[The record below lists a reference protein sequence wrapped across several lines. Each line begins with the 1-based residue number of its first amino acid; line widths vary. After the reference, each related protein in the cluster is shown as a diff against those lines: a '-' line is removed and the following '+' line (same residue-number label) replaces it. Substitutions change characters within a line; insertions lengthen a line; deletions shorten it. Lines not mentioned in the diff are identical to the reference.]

1 MAKHTFEEI
10 LYDFQEINKA
20 QGLHNGR
27 WEDELNHE
35 DSAYSYIQTMKR
47 FADSYGIEYKSN
59 LEDNFDPDIWEE
71 EEYELFPYYAE
82 DELGSDLM
90 DAVVKKMLDEIF
102 EYVKFDKDDKNIK
115 AIIKGVPV
123 ELL

>member
-35 DSAYSYIQTMKR
+35 YSAEEYLKTMQK
-47 FADSYGIEYKSN
+47 FADSYGIEYKDS
-59 LEDNFDPDIWEE
+59 LEENFDPEIWEQE
-71 EEYELFPYYAE
+71 DYEFAPCYAK
-82 DELGSDLM
+82 DELGCELM
-90 DAVVKKMLDEIF
+90 CIVVRKMLDEIF
-102 EYVKFDKDDKNIK
+102 EYVKFDKNDKNIER
-115 AIIKGVPV
+115 ITF
-123 ELL
+123 